1 MKRYEKTNRETV
13 NHVVANLA
21 RVAGEHQNRLMLEQ
35 VEAAIVE
42 FNLEEES
49 FEDIIMLLNTN
60 GIQVEDADE
69 DHIIEDTVMDEG
81 RVSSDDSVIYQVE
94 TDSSACDSLKL
105 YLKEISRIPLL
116 TVEEERALAKR
127 CAEGD
132 VEAQKKMSEANLR
145 LVVSIAK
152 RYRNQG
158 LSLMDLIQEG
168 NIGLLKA
175 VERFNCEKGVRFST
189 YATFWIRQNITR
201 GIADTGRTIRVP
213 VHMNDTIRQ
222 VMKVTNTLTQEMGHE
237 PSAKEVAE
245 ILHLTEEKVN
255 EVYRIHHLPV
265 SLDTPIGEDE
275 DTSIGDLID
284 DTNAQSPEEAVIASA
299 INSELYQM
307 LSRLDERERELLEL
321 RFGLTD
327 GKEKTLEEVGHFFN
341 ISRER
346 TRQIE
351 AKALRKLRYFSKDKM
366 DEYAA

>member
-1 MKRYEKTNRETV
+1 MKRNEKAYKETLIR
-13 NHVVANLA
+13 VATDLA
-21 RVAGEHQNRLMLEQ
+21 RVAREHQNRLMLEQ

-49 FEDIIMLLNTN
+49 FEDMIMLLNTN
-60 GIQVEDADE
+60 GIEVEDANE
-69 DHIIEDTVMDEG
+69 NHIIEDTVMDDG
-81 RVSSDDSVIYQVE
+81 GISGDDSV
-94 TDSSACDSLKL
+94 CDSLKI

-116 TVEEERALAKR
+116 SVEEERALAKR

-132 VEAQKKMSEANLR
+132 AEAQKKMSEANLR

-152 RYRNQG
+152 RYRSQG

-189 YATFWIRQNITR
+189 YATFWIRQSITR

-222 VMKVTNTLTQEMGHE
+222 VMKVTNNMTQEMGHE

-299 INSELYQM
+299 INRELYQM
-307 LSRLDERERELLEL
+307 LTRLDKRERELLEL
-321 RFGLTD
+321 RFGLKD
-327 GKEKTLEEVGHFFN
+327 GKEKTLEEVGRFFN

-351 AKALRKLRYFSKDKM
+351 AKALRKLRYFSQNKM
-366 DEYAA
+366 EEYVA

>member
-1 MKRYEKTNRETV
+1 MKRNEKAYKETLI
-13 NHVVANLA
+13 HVAADLV
-21 RVAGEHQNRLMLEQ
+21 RVAREHQNRLMLEQ

-49 FEDIIMLLNTN
+49 FEDMIMLLNTN
-60 GIQVEDADE
+60 GIVVEDANE
-69 DHIIEDTVMDEG
+69 NHIIEDTVMDDG
-81 RVSSDDSVIYQVE
+81 GISGDDSV
-94 TDSSACDSLKL
+94 CDSLKI

-116 TVEEERALAKR
+116 SVEEERALAER

-132 VEAQKKMSEANLR
+132 AEAQKKMSEANLR

-189 YATFWIRQNITR
+189 YATFWIRQSITR

-222 VMKVTNTLTQEMGHE
+222 VMKVTNNMTQGMGHE

-299 INSELYQM
+299 INRELYQM
-307 LSRLDERERELLEL
+307 LSRLDKRERELLEL
-321 RFGLTD
+321 RFGLKD
-327 GKEKTLEEVGHFFN
+327 GKEKTLEEVGRFFN

-351 AKALRKLRYFSKDKM
+351 AKALRKLRYFSKNKM
-366 DEYAA
+366 EEYAA

>member
-35 VEAAIVE
+35 VEEAIVE

-60 GIQVEDADE
+60 GIQVEDANE
-69 DHIIEDTVMDEG
+69 NHIIEDTVIDDG
-81 RVSSDDSVIYQVE
+81 AVSGDDSIDQVE

-105 YLKEISRIPLL
+105 YLKEISRILLL

-132 VEAQKKMSEANLR
+132 AEAQKKMSEANLR

-189 YATFWIRQNITR
+189 YATFWIRQSITR

-222 VMKVTNTLTQEMGHE
+222 VMKVTNTLTQKMGHE

-284 DTNAQSPEEAVIASA
+284 DTNAQSPEEAVIALA
-299 INSELYQM
+299 INRELYQM
-307 LSRLDERERELLEL
+307 LSRLDKRERDLLEL
-321 RFGLTD
+321 RFGLKD
-327 GKEKTLEEVGHFFN
+327 GKEKTLEEVGRFFN

-351 AKALRKLRYFSKDKM
+351 AKALRKLRYFSKNKM
-366 DEYAA
+366 EEYTA

>member
-1 MKRYEKTNRETV
+1 MQRNEKAYKETLI
-13 NHVVANLA
+13 HVAADLA
-21 RVAGEHQNRLMLEQ
+21 RVAREHQNRLMLEQ

-49 FEDIIMLLNTN
+49 FEDMIMLLNTN
-60 GIQVEDADE
+60 GIVVEDANE
-69 DHIIEDTVMDEG
+69 NHINEDTVMDDGEISG
-81 RVSSDDSVIYQVE
+81 DASV
-94 TDSSACDSLKL
+94 CDSLKI

-116 TVEEERALAKR
+116 SVEEERALARR

-132 VEAQKKMSEANLR
+132 AEAQKKMSEANLR

-189 YATFWIRQNITR
+189 YATFWIRQSITR

-222 VMKVTNTLTQEMGHE
+222 VMKVTNNMTQEMGHE

-299 INSELYQM
+299 INRELYQM
-307 LSRLDERERELLEL
+307 LSRLDNRERELLEL
-321 RFGLTD
+321 RFGLKD
-327 GKEKTLEEVGHFFN
+327 GKEKTLEEVGRFFN

-351 AKALRKLRYFSKDKM
+351 AKALRKLRYFSKNKM
-366 DEYAA
+366 EEYAA

>member
-1 MKRYEKTNRETV
+1 MKRNEKAYKETLI
-13 NHVVANLA
+13 HIAADLA
-21 RVAGEHQNRLMLEQ
+21 RVAREHQNRLMLEQ
-35 VEAAIVE
+35 VEAEIVE

-49 FEDIIMLLNTN
+49 FEDMIMLLNTN
-60 GIQVEDADE
+60 GIVVEDANE
-69 DHIIEDTVMDEG
+69 NHIIEDTVMDDG
-81 RVSSDDSVIYQVE
+81 GISGDDSV
-94 TDSSACDSLKL
+94 CDSLKI

-116 TVEEERALAKR
+116 SVEEERALAKR

-132 VEAQKKMSEANLR
+132 AEAQKKMSEANLR

-189 YATFWIRQNITR
+189 YATFWIRQSITR

-222 VMKVTNTLTQEMGHE
+222 VMKVTNNMTQEMGHE

-284 DTNAQSPEEAVIASA
+284 E
-299 INSELYQM
+299 M
-307 LSRLDERERELLEL
+307 L
-321 RFGLTD
+321 
-327 GKEKTLEEVGHFFN
+327 
-341 ISRER
+341 
-346 TRQIE
+346 
-351 AKALRKLRYFSKDKM
+351 
-366 DEYAA
+366 